1 MALATANFKTYLLLL
16 QVTEPT
22 PGKFYPKW
30 KLGCENLT
38 KVMAPS
44 DFKTPTKRVKR
55 WLRCHFFEAVQED
68 VYRRRHGPELRSLLQ
83 LHQRASLGLGRANQR
98 RKDVAKLIKAVVEQH
113 DTRMDQLEFLLELS
127 KAATF
132 NGWSRPTIM
141 KMLESSLNIAVD
153 KDSSS

>member
-1 MALATANFKTYLLLL
+1 MI
-16 QVTEPT
+16 
-22 PGKFYPKW
+22 
-30 KLGCENLT
+30 
-38 KVMAPS
+38 
-44 DFKTPTKRVKR
+44 
-55 WLRCHFFEAVQED
+55 EAV
-68 VYRRRHGPELRSLLQ
+68 
-83 LHQRASLGLGRANQR
+83 A
-98 RKDVAKLIKAVVEQH
+98 EQH